1 MEPFSM
7 AVLRRFGTLLRGTA
21 SWAVFQQEQRLE
33 SHIGSEMR
41 RHSVNVVR
49 RTYGVDVDRDD
60 VETGEAA
67 QQLQSLARG
76 ESAPGR
82 RAHTGR
88 HRRGVRIHVPG
99 KVDWAVLPCAMR
111 LGQHVG

>member
-1 MEPFSM
+1 MEAFSM
-7 AVLRRFGTLLRGTA
+7 AVLRRFGTLFRGTA

-82 RAHTGR
+82 RAHAGC
-88 HRRGVRIHVPG
+88 HRGVERIHVPG
-99 KVDWAVLPCAMR
+99 EIDRAGRRCVSQL
-111 LGQHVG
+111 